1 MVNKSGEKSSLSLC
15 WDVVRPNSSVDNSRA
30 VMYNINVI
38 KRKKGIKKMRTTKA
52 IRDYIKDYVQNAYKP
67 KIEECRGDYDDRRSA
82 ALKAIYEYE
91 GEVNQHIREI
101 IQNYNLSFEDTETFC
116 SFDISDIGL
125 HDIIKIDRAVKEI
138 RDEQDKKIQKILLAI
153 DFGEIKNRKEL
164 DDILKRIMW

>member
-1 MVNKSGEKSSLSLC
+1 
-15 WDVVRPNSSVDNSRA
+15 
-30 VMYNINVI
+30 
-38 KRKKGIKKMRTTKA
+38 MRTTKA
-52 IRDYIKDYVQNAYKP
+52 IRDYVKDYIQNAYKP

-101 IQNYNLSFEDTETFC
+101 VQNYHLSFEDTETFC
-116 SFDISDIGL
+116 SFDVSDIGL
-125 HDIIKIDRAVKEI
+125 YDAIEIDKSIKEI

-153 DFGEIKNRKEL
+153 DFGEIKSRKEL

>member
-1 MVNKSGEKSSLSLC
+1 
-15 WDVVRPNSSVDNSRA
+15 
-30 VMYNINVI
+30 
-38 KRKKGIKKMRTTKA
+38 MRTTKA
-52 IRDYIKDYVQNAYKP
+52 IRDYVKDCVQNAYKP
-67 KIEECRGDYDDRRSA
+67 KIKECRGDYDDRRSA

-101 IQNYNLSFEDTETFC
+101 VQNYHLSFEDTETFC
-116 SFDISDIGL
+116 SFDVSDIGL
-125 HDIIKIDRAVKEI
+125 YDAIEIDRAIKEI

>member
-1 MVNKSGEKSSLSLC
+1 
-15 WDVVRPNSSVDNSRA
+15 
-30 VMYNINVI
+30 
-38 KRKKGIKKMRTTKA
+38 MRTTKA
-52 IRDYIKDYVQNAYKP
+52 IKGYVKDYVQNAYKP

-91 GEVNQHIREI
+91 NEVNQHIREI
-101 IQNYNLSFEDTETFC
+101 VQNYYLSFKDTETFC
-116 SFDISDIGL
+116 SFDVSEIGL
-125 HDIIKIDRAVKEI
+125 HEAIEIDRSIKEI

>member
-1 MVNKSGEKSSLSLC
+1 
-15 WDVVRPNSSVDNSRA
+15 
-30 VMYNINVI
+30 
-38 KRKKGIKKMRTTKA
+38 MRTTKA
-52 IRDYIKDYVQNAYKP
+52 IKGYVKDYVQNAYKS

-91 GEVNQHIREI
+91 SEVNQHIREI
-101 IQNYNLSFEDTETFC
+101 VQNYYLSFKDTETFC
-116 SFDISDIGL
+116 SFDVSEIGL
-125 HDIIKIDRAVKEI
+125 HEAIEIDRSIKEI

>member
-1 MVNKSGEKSSLSLC
+1 
-15 WDVVRPNSSVDNSRA
+15 
-30 VMYNINVI
+30 
-38 KRKKGIKKMRTTKA
+38 MRTTKA
-52 IRDYIKDYVQNAYKP
+52 IRDYVKDYIQNAYKP

-138 RDEQDKKIQKILLAI
+138 RDEQDKKIQKYCLLLTSEKSKI
-153 DFGEIKNRKEL
+153 ERNLMIS
-164 DDILKRIMW
+164 

>member
-1 MVNKSGEKSSLSLC
+1 
-15 WDVVRPNSSVDNSRA
+15 
-30 VMYNINVI
+30 
-38 KRKKGIKKMRTTKA
+38 MRTTKA
-52 IRDYIKDYVQNAYKP
+52 IRDYVKDYVQNAYKP
-67 KIEECRGDYDDRRSA
+67 KIEECRGDYDDRKSA

-91 GEVNQHIREI
+91 DEVNQHIREI

-125 HDIIKIDRAVKEI
+125 CDIIKIDRAVKEI

>member
-1 MVNKSGEKSSLSLC
+1 MIFYHAVSSLKS
-15 WDVVRPNSSVDNSRA
+15 WDVARPNIGLDFSHIII
-30 VMYNINVI
+30 YNITVI
-38 KRKKGIKKMRTTKA
+38 KRKKGITEMKTTKA
-52 IRDYIKDYVQNAYKP
+52 IRDYVKDYVQNAYKP
-67 KIEECRGDYDDRRSA
+67 KIEECHGDYDDRKSA

-125 HDIIKIDRAVKEI
+125 HDIIKIDRTVKEI